1 MKSNKKILI
10 CIFSIFA
17 CIVLI
22 FNFVFPEKLVYFN
35 VNKIDI
41 EEGRVYYEVH
51 NGSIRKLRSHLNPVE
66 KLYKQNTSGDW
77 DIIFRPQLIEDAA
90 LTTKSFSVR
99 TDMITVDALTPG
111 TYKLVSDD
119 FSFGRNKEIFY
130 KNIHLEFVFKI

>member
-1 MKSNKKILI
+1 MRSNKKILI

-51 NGSIRKLRSHLNPVE
+51 NRSIRNFKSHFDPVE
-66 KLYKQNTSGDW
+66 TLYKQNASGEW
-77 DIIFRPQLIEDAA
+77 DIIYYGKFVED
-90 LTTKSFSVR
+90 LGITTKPFNVCH
-99 TDMITVDALTPG
+99 DMIEVETLGPG
-111 TYKLVSDD
+111 TYKLVTDN
-119 FSFGRNKEIFY
+119 FSCGKYNTIFY
-130 KNIHLEFVFKI
+130 KQFHLEYEFEI